1 MIAPI
6 LKALA
11 TAAKRE
17 RKSFGSFATNNL
29 FLAALALPGAGAFVF
44 LLGALI
50 ILFPL
55 SADPLRKI
63 PADRLPLWPLSK
75 SDLRKLRMLT
85 PWLNPLT
92 WALLALA
99 LWTFRHNESLGLLGL
114 LLCFFAIGFFA
125 PSFGGGEPFWLRWL
139 PAGLVGKSIREML
152 LTLDVYVALL
162 LSLACLAYRVTMP
175 ALPAEAMMAMTLL
188 VVLAISSYAQCLFG
202 LESSGG
208 RTRYQLLPLPGWR
221 ILAAKDIAY
230 LSVAVILTLPLA
242 PLAGLAGAL
251 TALTFGHAPS
261 VEERREQTRW
271 RFSSGVSIPKGI
283 LQTIAIAGACVTA
296 YRISLLI
303 LIPCALACA
312 GTTWW
317 YGRKLC

>member
-50 ILFPL
+50 ILVPL

-114 LLCFFAIGFFA
+114 LLCFFAIGFFD
-125 PSFGGGEPFWLRWL
+125 
-139 PAGLVGKSIREML
+139 RES
-152 LTLDVYVALL
+152 T
-162 LSLACLAYRVTMP
+162 T
-175 ALPAEAMMAMTLL
+175 
-188 VVLAISSYAQCLFG
+188 
-202 LESSGG
+202 
-208 RTRYQLLPLPGWR
+208 
-221 ILAAKDIAY
+221 
-230 LSVAVILTLPLA
+230 
-242 PLAGLAGAL
+242 AGAP
-251 TALTFGHAPS
+251 ARAS
-261 VEERREQTRW
+261 
-271 RFSSGVSIPKGI
+271 
-283 LQTIAIAGACVTA
+283 
-296 YRISLLI
+296 
-303 LIPCALACA
+303 
-312 GTTWW
+312 
-317 YGRKLC
+317 